1 MYTVPMMNPAKS
13 TPPEPH
19 RIRPSSLQKAFGL
32 LQDAVRDFLFTRRP
46 CSPAREDR
54 AMRQN
59 LSERQIDKTLEDTFP
74 ASDPPAW
81 Y

>member
-1 MYTVPMMNPAKS
+1 MGPMKKYAHPYT
-13 TPPEPH
+13 PEPH
-19 RIRPSSLQKAFGL
+19 RIRPSSLQRAFGL
-32 LQDAVRDFLFTRRP
+32 LQEAVRDFLFAQRKS
-46 CSPAREDR
+46 SPACADR